1 MHTGSQVFFLHTKW
15 DIKGF
20 RKLPGCEKGN
30 FLFLT
35 LGLWTVSWGWNAGA
49 KTPSHP
55 ATWMAVAK
63 DKWGK
68 GRKRPC
74 SVRSPFWWG
83 LILIPLVQNAIWH
96 ETVHN
101 SPGASNGQPGP
112 RTIHHSD
119 CKPPFPFVIL
129 YFVLTLMVPISV
141 PSLSYWITGSQAV
154 HVALPN
160 SRRLPSACCWRK
172 QQSQTSLG
180 I

>member
-20 RKLPGCEKGN
+20 WKLPGCEKGN

-55 ATWMAVAK
+55 ATWMAVVK

-119 CKPPFPFVIL
+119 CKPPFSLCNFMFRPDTNGTYICSFSL
-129 YFVLTLMVPISV
+129 LLDYGLPGSARG
-141 PSLSYWITGSQAV
+141 PS
-154 HVALPN
+154 
-160 SRRLPSACCWRK
+160 
-172 QQSQTSLG
+172 
-180 I
+180 